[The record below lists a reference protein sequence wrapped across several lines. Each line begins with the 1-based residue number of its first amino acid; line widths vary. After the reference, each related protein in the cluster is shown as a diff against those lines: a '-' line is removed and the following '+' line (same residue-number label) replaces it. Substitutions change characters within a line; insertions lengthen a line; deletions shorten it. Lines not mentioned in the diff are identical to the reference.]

1 MAEQIKR
8 MRKNRIEIWLVIVL
22 FFAQVIGVKAQG
34 DNKLRIENYQAEEG
48 ILSVYVQK
56 SGEETPETGN
66 VTVEIENTQLP
77 VLSVEQVRIAE
88 EPVTYYC
95 LVDVSGSMGQARI
108 SSVKEMLQQLIG
120 RMKDGDNMVIA
131 TIADNLDVSDYLS
144 DKEQLSA
151 LVEQIEGTMQD
162 TNLYY
167 AIQNAMQSLT
177 SRQEVNKKR
186 CMIIF
191 SDGADEQANGITK
204 DEALKTVEEADIPI
218 YTVAMLKQNAGD
230 AQLEAAKILGNFA
243 RISAGGLHLVPT
255 LEGYGYDE
263 VIERIH
269 SAMDSTSY
277 RIVCELKDIQ
287 LTGSTVE
294 IRTTWRLEDGSE
306 GIDREEVFAN
316 TLADYIVYTPQEIE
330 IPEQEEAEPES
341 ESANEDHA
349 EDLSS
354 DETEGSEGSEE
365 NDGNAEEGNSMVLIV
380 SLLIAAV
387 VVFAVVIVLLIVN
400 KKKKRRAQEAET
412 HERQESAEPIQR
424 EAAPERIQNIQP
436 SAPMPVA
443 PPPAAPRPEKIPEK
457 YVRLI
462 RLGVK
467 TDVVIDMNVAGPCTI
482 GHSPVKSNYV
492 IADDKSVSS
501 RHCSLI
507 YKNKH
512 IYIKD
517 EGSSNGTYVNGVAI
531 CGEYMLNEDDVVSIG
546 NYKYRLVWK

>member
-1 MAEQIKR
+1 MKR
-8 MRKNRIEIWLVIVL
+8 VRKNGIEIWLVIVL
-22 FFAQVIGVKAQG
+22 FFAQVIGAKAQG

-56 SGEETPETGN
+56 SGEETPDAGN
-66 VTVEIENTQLP
+66 VAVEIGNIQLP
-77 VLSVEQVRIAE
+77 VLDVEQVRIAE

-108 SSVKEMLQQLIG
+108 DSVKEMLQQLIG

-144 DKEQLSA
+144 GKEQLSA

-167 AIQNAMQSLT
+167 AIQNAVQSLT
-177 SRQEVNKKR
+177 SRQEVNRKR

-218 YTVAMLKQNAGD
+218 YTVAMLKQNASD

-243 RISAGGLHLVPT
+243 RISAGGLHLVPA

-263 VIERIH
+263 IMERIH

-277 RIVCELKDIQ
+277 RIVCELKDVP

-294 IRTTWRLEDGSE
+294 IRTIWRLEDGSE

-316 TLADYIVYTPQEIE
+316 TLADFIVYTPQEIE
-330 IPEQEEAEPES
+330 IPEQEETEPES
-341 ESANEDHA
+341 ADEEYA
-349 EDLSS
+349 EDVSGG
-354 DETEGSEGSEE
+354 ETEGAEESEE
-365 NDGNAEEGNSMVLIV
+365 NGGNAEEGNSMVLIV

-400 KKKKRRAQEAET
+400 KKKKRRAQEAEM
-412 HERQESAEPIQR
+412 HKRQESAESVQR
-424 EAAPERIQNIQP
+424 EAAPERVQNIQP
-436 SAPMPVA
+436 SAPMPAA
-443 PPPAAPRPEKIPEK
+443 PPPVIPEPEKMPEK

-467 TDVVIDMNVAGPCTI
+467 TNVVIDMNVAGPCMI
-482 GHSPVKSNYV
+482 GHSSAKSNYV
-492 IADDKSVSS
+492 ITDDKSVSS